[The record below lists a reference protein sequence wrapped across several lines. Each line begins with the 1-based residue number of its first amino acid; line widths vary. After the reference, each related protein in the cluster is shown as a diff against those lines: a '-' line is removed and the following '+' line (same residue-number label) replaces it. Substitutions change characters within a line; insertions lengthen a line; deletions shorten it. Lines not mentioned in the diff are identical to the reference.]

1 MKNEGVGS
9 ACLRCDVFFES
20 ISATGKSLDCVD
32 VDTNLELSSSGSDIS
47 DAV

>member
-9 ACLRCDVFFES
+9 SCLWCDVFFES
-20 ISATGKSLDCVD
+20 ISATGKTLDCAD
-32 VDTNLELSSSGSDIS
+32 VDTNVELSSNIS